1 MKKIILIA
9 VGLCIFYSCNTQ
21 QLEEKLMQTEA
32 KLTETEQDLLASNN
46 LNAVQYD
53 LLKMYEETRENLV
66 FTYGENYTIR
76 VDKTKDGKLR
86 FVAWKQPKNNFDLPD
101 ILSFNAEV
109 IKPKTRGVTKYQFV
123 QDSLTYAVEVIPI
136 RKDRTR
142 KQVFLEIFDRSKA
155 KFYSKLNDMPSMD

>member
-1 MKKIILIA
+1 M
-9 VGLCIFYSCNTQ
+9 
-21 QLEEKLMQTEA
+21 E
-32 KLTETEQDLLASNN
+32 
-46 LNAVQYD
+46 
-53 LLKMYEETRENLV
+53 
-66 FTYGENYTIR
+66 
-76 VDKTKDGKLR
+76 DGKLR

-142 KQVFLEIFDRSKA
+142 KQVFLEIFDGSKA
-155 KFYSKLNDMPSMD
+155 KFYSKLNDMQSMD

>member
-1 MKKIILIA
+1 
-9 VGLCIFYSCNTQ
+9 
-21 QLEEKLMQTEA
+21 MQTEA
-32 KLTETEQDLLASNN
+32 KLSETEQDLLASNN

-53 LLKMYEETRENLV
+53 LLKMYEETSENLV

-101 ILSFNAEV
+101 VLSIDGEI
-109 IKPKTRGVTKYQFV
+109 IKLKTRGVTKYQFV

-142 KQVFLEIFDRSKA
+142 KQVFLEIFDGSKA
-155 KFYSKLNDMPSMD
+155 KFYSKLNDMQSMD